1 VRVLLLSPVCFVI
14 MIGGAAA
21 ETSIINYS
29 QGSDSVLLP
38 PVGAV
43 GQPALSHTGTSN
55 TASGALSLKLGKFS
69 TQLEGAAISTLSTS
83 DSYPFGNLP
92 TSGNTAATSVMLN
105 ELYEITNGSWHLKP
119 FVGGGFGFVNGNSQ
133 VLGETQTDWQKAYQL
148 HSGVQVGF
156 SEKLF
161 GAVEYRWTMG
171 SKPGF
176 FVAGI
181 PAKLDIS
188 QHGFTIG
195 FDYKY

>member
-1 VRVLLLSPVCFVI
+1 
-14 MIGGAAA
+14 MTGGAAA
-21 ETSIINYS
+21 ETSVVSYS

-43 GQPALSHTGTSN
+43 TQPALSHTGTSE
-55 TASGALSLKLGKFS
+55 TASGVLNLKLGRFS
-69 TQLEGAAISTLSTS
+69 TQLEGSAISNS
-83 DSYPFGNLP
+83 DTHQIGNLP

-105 ELYEITNGSWHLKP
+105 GLYEINNGSWHLKP
-119 FVGGGFGFVNGNSQ
+119 FLGGGFGYVDGNSR
-133 VLGETQTDWQKAYQL
+133 VLGQTQTDWQKAYQL
-148 HSGVQVGF
+148 HGGVQIGF

-161 GAVEYRWTMG
+161 GAVEYRWTNG